1 MLPVAQIIAVYNQK
15 GGVGKTTTATT
26 LAYLCARD
34 GKRVALI
41 DLDEQGN
48 SSIAYGVPDPEKLET
63 TVLTLLAKIITEE
76 PLPAPQEYMFN
87 YQGVDLVPS
96 NREISTLERNLC
108 NVNFREYKLQEYIA
122 KIADL
127 YDYIIIDCMPAFN
140 IALINVMVCADRVII
155 PVTPS
160 LFASVGS
167 IRFIENFLALKA
179 HANPKLE
186 IAGILITM
194 NQPRTTISEEVMT
207 ELQNAVGGHINI
219 FETKIP
225 RSIRVEKACAAR
237 KTICEFEPA
246 NPAAIAYENFYKEL
260 MGR

>member
-1 MLPVAQIIAVYNQK
+1 MAEIIAVYNQK

-26 LAYLCARD
+26 LAYLLARD
-34 GKRVALI
+34 GFKVALI

-48 SSIAYGVPDPEKLET
+48 SSIAYGVPNPEKLQT
-63 TVLTLLAKIITEE
+63 TILSLIAKIITDE
-76 PLPAPQEYMFN
+76 PLPEPAEYMYN
-87 YQGVDLVPS
+87 YNGVDLVPS

-108 NVNFREYKLQEYIA
+108 SVNFREYKLQEYIA
-122 KIADL
+122 HIADL

-140 IALINVMVCADRVII
+140 VALINVMVCADRVII
-155 PVTPS
+155 PVIPD

-167 IRFIENFLALKA
+167 IRFIENYLTLKA

-194 NQPRTTISEEVMT
+194 DQAHTTLSREVLADLN
-207 ELQNAVGGHINI
+207 EAIGGHINI
-219 FETKIP
+219 FETHIP
-225 RSIRVEKACAAR
+225 RSVRVAKACAER
-237 KTICEFEPA
+237 KTICEYDPKNA
-246 NPAAIAYENFYKEL
+246 AAIAYENFYKEL